1 MSSPRPLGSFVVR
14 AHDPRRTRRIA
25 LGIATAWLACIG
37 LTWWIATVRAAPGY
51 DRLHGELESIRAELA
66 STQKDLEGTRE
77 RESLATR
84 SDQVS
89 RTANQSLQDSLRERE
104 EEIAALRADLAFY
117 QRLVGGKA
125 PRQGLTVHQLALKPI
140 GESAGFAFRLTLT
153 QNMKKAA
160 TSSGQLELAVD
171 GVRGAKLEALGW
183 KDLRQSSAAEP
194 IKFQFKYF
202 QQLDGSLMLPEGFQP
217 NRVTVTA
224 KSEGG
229 DEVRQAFAWRD
240 AIAAGANS
248 DVWQ

>member
-1 MSSPRPLGSFVVR
+1 MVRP
-14 AHDPRRTRRIA
+14 HDPGRTRRIVFA
-25 LGIATAWLACIG
+25 LTAGWLVCVA
-37 LTWWIATVRAAPGY
+37 LTWWVATVRAAPGY
-51 DRLHGELESIRAELA
+51 DRLHAELESTKATLAAAQKELD
-66 STQKDLEGTRE
+66 QTRE

-140 GESAGFAFRLTLT
+140 GESPGFAFRVTLT

-160 TSSGQLELAVD
+160 TSAGTLELAVD
-171 GVRGAKLEALGW
+171 GVRGAKLTALGW
-183 KDLRQSSAAEP
+183 RDLTQNAQAEP

-217 NRVTVTA
+217 NRVTVSA

-229 DEVRQAFAWRD
+229 EEVRQAFAWRD
-240 AIAAGANS
+240 ALAAGASS

>member
-14 AHDPRRTRRIA
+14 PHDPRRTRRIA
-25 LGIATAWLACIG
+25 VG
-37 LTWWIATVRAAPGY
+37 LTLGWVLCVGLAWWVATLRAAPGY
-51 DRLHGELESIRAELA
+51 DKLHAEVESMRGELAGARKEL
-66 STQKDLEGTRE
+66 EMTRE
-77 RESLATR
+77 RESLASR

-140 GESAGFAFRLTLT
+140 GQSAGFAFRLTLT

-160 TSSGQLELAVD
+160 TSAGEVELAVD
-171 GVRGAKLEALGW
+171 GVKGAKLAALGW
-183 KDLRQSSAAEP
+183 KDLTQNTAAEP

-229 DEVRQAFAWRD
+229 DEVKQAFAWRD
-240 AIAAGANS
+240 ALAAGASS

>member
-1 MSSPRPLGSFVVR
+1 MSSPRSLGSFVVR
-14 AHDPRRTRRIA
+14 QHDPRRARA
-25 LGIATAWLACIG
+25 LALAVGLGWLLCVG
-37 LTWWIATVRAAPGY
+37 LTWWIATLRAAPGY
-51 DRLHGELESIRAELA
+51 ERLKSELDQTRERYGQSQKELES
-66 STQKDLEGTRE
+66 TRE

-117 QRLVGGKA
+117 QRLVGGRA
-125 PRQGLTVHQLALKPI
+125 PRQGLTVHQLALKAI
-140 GESAGFAFRLTLT
+140 GDSRAYAFRLTLT
-153 QNMKKAA
+153 QNLKKAA
-160 TSSGQLELAVD
+160 TSAGQVELTVD
-171 GVRGAKLEALGW
+171 GVRGAKLAALGW
-183 KDLRQSSAAEP
+183 SDLTQDAKAEP

-224 KSEGG
+224 KSDSG
-229 DEVRQAFAWRD
+229 DAVKQAFAWRD
-240 AIAAGANS
+240 AVAAGASS